1 MSAQTLSLNIS
12 NAMVQSGIVH
22 DTLPINT
29 RDGLSLDL
37 AEARRFGVRWAAQYD
52 AADPYPHIVIDGF
65 LPADLADMALSN
77 FPSGTR
83 ASDVVY
89 VDRPFEHRKRQILPT
104 DCNESVRR
112 LFDFFN
118 SAPVLAFLEGLTG
131 IEGLISDPYF
141 DGGGFHEISRGGL
154 LGLHADF
161 RINRKLRL
169 NRRLNLLVYL
179 NKDWQESY
187 GGHLEIWDKT
197 GKRRVHR
204 IAPLFNRCVVFNTN
218 KDSYHGHPD
227 PLSAPEHLTRKSM
240 ALYYYTPRNGLCGTA
255 RRWRRH
261 QARSVKNEVENI
273 PQLAGAVAAHSL
285 PIIEIVEAP
294 HEAPGVGLKLDA
306 RKAVRSTTR
315 IPWPAAETAAFSPA
329 RTYSQ
334 VHRPAASAMPRR
346 TRRRD

>member
-240 ALYYYTPRNGLCGTA
+240 ALYYYTASEKIYEETPPHGTVFVA
-255 RRWRRH
+255 RPDDGDATKR
-261 QARSVKNEVENI
+261 
-273 PQLAGAVAAHSL
+273 VALKMKLKTYLSL
-285 PIIEIVEAP
+285 PELLPPILYRSLRS
-294 HEAPGVGLKLDA
+294 LK
-306 RKAVRSTTR
+306 
-315 IPWPAAETAAFSPA
+315 
-329 RTYSQ
+329 
-334 VHRPAASAMPRR
+334 HRMKRQGSA
-346 TRRRD
+346 